1 MKLSIVIPVRRATKT
16 LTECV
21 ASMRTACHGL
31 DAEVIV
37 AYATA
42 DETARLAVQLSG
54 VRLVRAEGRR
64 SVPQLRRDGV
74 KAAQGEYVLI
84 TEDHCIA
91 RDDWARTLLTLF
103 EGLVR
108 R

>member
-16 LTECV
+16 LAECV
-21 ASMRTACHGL
+21 TSMRTACNGL

-42 DETARLAVQLSG
+42 NETARLAAQLSG

-64 SVPQLRRDGV
+64 SVPQLRE
-74 KAAQGEYVLI
+74 KARRRAASFTWERG
-84 TEDHCIA
+84 TP
-91 RDDWARTLLTLF
+91 TLVTLF